1 MVCDDSEDFVVEVG
15 VAGRQAVCEELEEL
29 GDWLSVFVEAG
40 EAGLGAYPLWFVV
53 CELSE
58 AGERPIV
65 CEDCEL
71 HSVLVDE
78 LRDSPLVVVRVCWRL
93 VDMAKLCSELTLV
106 VVLL

>member
-1 MVCDDSEDFVVEVG
+1 MVCDDSEVFVVEVE
-15 VAGRQAVCEELEEL
+15 VAEQPAVCKDLEEL

-40 EAGLGAYPLWFVV
+40 EAGLGAYPLWSVV

-58 AGERPIV
+58 AGERPVV
-65 CEDCEL
+65 CEDCVL

-106 VVLL
+106 MVLL